1 MKIAIAGSG
10 RIGAGLG
17 AAWRRAGHDVV
28 FGVRDA
34 ADPKHAAT
42 ASETGVP
49 VAPLAEA
56 LAGAEVIA
64 LATPFGAVTQVAQA
78 LPSWAG
84 RIVIDCTN
92 AIGPGPSLTVGHT
105 DSAAEVNA
113 RLLPGARVVKSF
125 TAQGAENLRQPA
137 YDGVAATNFYCGDDA
152 EAKAVARGLIEA
164 VGLEP
169 VDLGPLAAARYLEP
183 MTLVWLA
190 ASRAVGSRDI
200 AFRLLRR

>member
-1 MKIAIAGSG
+1 MKIAIAGNG

-34 ADPKHAAT
+34 ADPKHAAIT
-42 ASETGVP
+42 AETGVP
-49 VAPLAEA
+49 VAGLAEA
-56 LAGAEVIA
+56 LAGADVIA
-64 LATPFGAVTQVAQA
+64 LATPFGAVSQVAQA

-84 RIVIDCTN
+84 RVVIDCTN
-92 AIGPGPSLTVGHT
+92 AIGPGPSLMVGHT

-113 RLLPGARVVKSF
+113 RLLQGAHLVKSF
-125 TAQGAENLRQPA
+125 TAQGAENLRRPA

-152 EAKAVARGLIEA
+152 GAKAVVRQLIEA

-200 AFRLLRR
+200 AFKLLRR